1 MAEKITDKEFQQL
14 LQFLPFIRAQSNIQS
29 ACSINNNAPTTTN
42 VTSVGNSVAQV
53 AAAPVNFES
62 PKSPSAEPL
71 LLPEENVISKGLS
84 ETTYIADKAE
94 NVIQFKKCKS
104 KYKHKSVA
112 SEKYLLDD
120 EELGNNLRS
129 QCENLSSSDD
139 SEEELKGHSKSGLID
154 TSHKRMTKFSDEE
167 LEVLIREVTEKYEM
181 LYGSLAS
188 KLSNQRKKQV
198 WETIRSKVCAVGVKP
213 RSIIQLKKRWL
224 DIRRRTKDKL
234 GQLEKIRH
242 KTGGGEENTASLSLK
257 RRYKRPYLRY

>member
-1 MAEKITDKEFQQL
+1 MAEKMTDKEFQQL

-29 ACSINNNAPTTTN
+29 ACSINNNNAPTTTN
-42 VTSVGNSVAQV
+42 LRVIFRVHAPLIIIMLPQLQTSVGNSVAQV
-53 AAAPVNFES
+53 AAPPVNVES

-84 ETTYIADKAE
+84 ETTYIAGKAE

-139 SEEELKGHSKSGLID
+139 SEEELKGHSKSALIE

-167 LEVLIREVTEKYEM
+167 LEVLIREV
-181 LYGSLAS
+181 
-188 KLSNQRKKQV
+188 
-198 WETIRSKVCAVGVKP
+198 
-213 RSIIQLKKRWL
+213 
-224 DIRRRTKDKL
+224 RTKDKL
-234 GQLEKIRH
+234 GQVEKIRH
-242 KTGGGEENTASLSLK
+242 QTGGGEENTASLSLK